1 MCRGHGQILEY
12 RVIVLPL
19 LLKHIMRGPD
29 GARTRIQLRA
39 ENLHFLSLLLAAHF
53 GFGARS
59 HVGLPQKPSVFA
71 YTAPAARALSFLDC
85 TEARDLFNKK
95 KRAPRS

>member
-39 ENLHFLSLLLAAHF
+39 ENLHFVSLLLAAHF
-53 GFGARS
+53 GFGAR
-59 HVGLPQKPSVFA
+59 
-71 YTAPAARALSFLDC
+71 
-85 TEARDLFNKK
+85 
-95 KRAPRS
+95 